1 MGTGWKT
8 NGDERNRDERMVRII
23 GARHEKLPKT
33 KAAEGEPLGAKL
45 PMKLG
50 FHLQIKIHVVRCADG
65 KNSTRLLVPFLKQ
78 AETSSFHRFTF
89 IYIYIPL
96 FSKWTI
102 FSS

>member
-8 NGDERNRDERMVRII
+8 NGDERNRDGRMVRII

-50 FHLQIKIHVVRCADG
+50 FQFANQNSCRQVVRRREEFDEAF
-65 KNSTRLLVPFLKQ
+65 STL
-78 AETSSFHRFTF
+78 S
-89 IYIYIPL
+89 
-96 FSKWTI
+96 
-102 FSS
+102 